1 MGKFF
6 PNSLSWGGPA
16 DGSAALHHFGVMT
29 QAQIDAFT
37 PAASPARV
45 YNSDRDLEQDWNGA
59 TWENVNAAPEPVQVL
74 SSANNGQT
82 IAPGFYDINA
92 DAAFAVT
99 LEAPLGQYQ
108 FANSRLNL
116 SAANAVTIN
125 GNTPATDTFTD
136 NAGAQVLGP
145 LVLDIAGYGFRLVA
159 ESATDWHIVDAV
171 ILPPGSAKDRVF
183 LSDTAVGPNFEKHP
197 TLAEIATATAGAAN
211 TLFYYTG
218 TDTAT
223 DAPTHV
229 YLTDNS
235 GAVTLI
241 DQDGFELVNAASGH
255 GVLAVGGGKYHVDPT
270 GVVGSTNFILSTSA
284 NVGDI
289 VEIFQV
295 GGTTEQ
301 IRFSVGS
308 GDTLNGVLD
317 DTMFVSRLNGHW
329 RATRVTGGWIVVDM
343 NAPTAQQWVFSAD
356 NMTAADG
363 DQIIVQSGHTINLPA
378 NPTGPDEILFV
389 AANGDWETIGATF
402 NTTDAFTIG
411 AGQADIVVGADTVRM
426 IAIAGNTNWLVA
438 SGGETA
444 PPQDES
450 YNAEAD
456 LPLASTVPPG
466 RRAIVTNDADTSRIG
481 VYVATGAVGA
491 ASASQWIK
499 S

>member
-37 PAASPARV
+37 PAVSPARV

-59 TWENVNAAPEPVQVL
+59 TWENVNSAPEPVQVL

-171 ILPPGSAKDRVF
+171 ILPPG
-183 LSDTAVGPNFEKHP
+183 
-197 TLAEIATATAGAAN
+197 
-211 TLFYYTG
+211 
-218 TDTAT
+218 
-223 DAPTHV
+223 
-229 YLTDNS
+229 
-235 GAVTLI
+235 
-241 DQDGFELVNAASGH
+241 
-255 GVLAVGGGKYHVDPT
+255 
-270 GVVGSTNFILSTSA
+270 
-284 NVGDI
+284 
-289 VEIFQV
+289 
-295 GGTTEQ
+295 
-301 IRFSVGS
+301 
-308 GDTLNGVLD
+308 
-317 DTMFVSRLNGHW
+317 
-329 RATRVTGGWIVVDM
+329 

-356 NMTAADG
+356 NMTAAAG

-378 NPTGPDEILFV
+378 NPTGPDEVLFV

-426 IAIAGNTNWLVA
+426 IAIAGNTNWLIA